1 MTDRE
6 MDIFAIDNLP
16 PVEKWPEFSNLAE
29 LDYPEIRNC
38 GSAAFCHKKY
48 QASIVFISPTA
59 SRFLLSEL
67 KDGNL
72 SSVRTCVSA
81 GETLPKPTW
90 DSWKE
95 KTGLEILDGI
105 GSTELL
111 HIFISSSA
119 DDIRPGATGK
129 PVNGYQAKV
138 VDETGN
144 EVPPGTTGKL
154 AVKSPTGCRYLADER
169 QKYYVQNDWNLTGD
183 AYKMG
188 EDGYFWFQARTDD
201 MIISS
206 GYNIAGPE
214 VDAALMT
221 HESVMECAVI
231 GIPDEQRGSLVKAL
245 VVLKEGFSADE
256 LLAKELQDFVKKTIA
271 PFKYPRALDFVD
283 SLPKTETGKIQ
294 RFKLRQI

>member
-1 MTDRE
+1 

-129 PVNGYQAKV
+129 PVIGYQAKV

-154 AVKSPTGCRYLADER
+154 AVKGPTRCRYLADER
-169 QKYYVQNDWNLTGD
+169 QKYYVQNDWNLIGD
-183 AYKMG
+183 AYKMD

-201 MIISS
+201 TIISS

-214 VDAALMT
+214 VDAVLMT

-231 GIPDEQRGSLVKAL
+231 GIPDERRGSLVKAL
-245 VVLKEGFSADE
+245 VVLKEGFSTDE

-271 PFKYPRALDFVD
+271 PFKYPHALEFVD
-283 SLPKTETGKIQ
+283 SLPKTENGKIQ
-294 RFKLRQI
+294 RFKLRQV

>member
-1 MTDRE
+1 
-6 MDIFAIDNLP
+6 MDLLLSAI
-16 PVEKWPEFSNLAE
+16 
-29 LDYPEIRNC
+29 
-38 GSAAFCHKKY
+38 KKY
-48 QASIVFISPTA
+48 QASIVFTSPTA
-59 SRFLLSEL
+59 YRFLLSEL

-72 SSVRTCVSA
+72 SSVRICVSA

-154 AVKSPTGCRYLADER
+154 AVKGPTGCRYLADER
-169 QKYYVQNDWNLTGD
+169 QKNYVQNDWNLTGD
-183 AYKMG
+183 AYKMD
-188 EDGYFWFQARTDD
+188 EDGYFGFRRDR
-201 MIISS
+201 
-206 GYNIAGPE
+206 
-214 VDAALMT
+214 MT
-221 HESVMECAVI
+221 
-231 GIPDEQRGSLVKAL
+231 
-245 VVLKEGFSADE
+245 
-256 LLAKELQDFVKKTIA
+256 
-271 PFKYPRALDFVD
+271 
-283 SLPKTETGKIQ
+283 
-294 RFKLRQI
+294 

>member
-1 MTDRE
+1 M
-6 MDIFAIDNLP
+6 
-16 PVEKWPEFSNLAE
+16 
-29 LDYPEIRNC
+29 
-38 GSAAFCHKKY
+38 
-48 QASIVFISPTA
+48 
-59 SRFLLSEL
+59 
-67 KDGNL
+67 
-72 SSVRTCVSA
+72 
-81 GETLPKPTW
+81 PKPTW

-105 GSTELL
+105 GFTELL

-144 EVPPGTTGKL
+144 EVP
-154 AVKSPTGCRYLADER
+154 
-169 QKYYVQNDWNLTGD
+169 QNYVQNGWNLTGD
-183 AYKMG
+183 AYKMD

-214 VDAALMT
+214 VEAALMT

-294 RFKLRQI
+294 RFKLRQV

>member
-1 MTDRE
+1 
-6 MDIFAIDNLP
+6 MDLLLSAI
-16 PVEKWPEFSNLAE
+16 
-29 LDYPEIRNC
+29 
-38 GSAAFCHKKY
+38 KKY
-48 QASIVFISPTA
+48 QASIVFTSPTA
-59 SRFLLSEL
+59 YRFLLSEL
-67 KDGNL
+67 KDGDL

-154 AVKSPTGCRYLADER
+154 AVKGPTGCRYLADER
-169 QKYYVQNDWNLTGD
+169 QKNYVQNGWNLTGD
-183 AYKMG
+183 AYKMD

-214 VDAALMT
+214 VEAALMT
-221 HESVMECAVI
+221 HESVLECAVI
-231 GIPDEQRGSLVKAL
+231 GFPDEQRGSLVKAL

-294 RFKLRQI
+294 RFKLRQV

>member
-1 MTDRE
+1 
-6 MDIFAIDNLP
+6 MDLLLSAI
-16 PVEKWPEFSNLAE
+16 
-29 LDYPEIRNC
+29 
-38 GSAAFCHKKY
+38 KKY
-48 QASIVFISPTA
+48 QASIVFISPNA
-59 SRFLLSEL
+59 YRFLLSEL

-95 KTGLEILDGI
+95 KTGLEILDCI

-154 AVKSPTGCRYLADER
+154 AVKGPTGCRYLADER
-169 QKYYVQNDWNLTGD
+169 QKNYVQNDWNLTGD
-183 AYKMG
+183 TYKMD

-214 VDAALMT
+214 VEAALMT

-231 GIPDEQRGSLVKAL
+231 GFPDEQR
-245 VVLKEGFSADE
+245 
-256 LLAKELQDFVKKTIA
+256 
-271 PFKYPRALDFVD
+271 
-283 SLPKTETGKIQ
+283 
-294 RFKLRQI
+294 